1 MDTIRKSYAVST
13 MYVDHPCKIQHGF
26 LGRTL
31 KDDKPIIKYFQD
43 IRKKNPEMKKSDLSS
58 WRTGWEAHLDHHDI
72 LNELMMDI
80 IRWHNVNVMTPRND
94 YIHEQIKEHEDFDI
108 DAEVWYTEYD
118 VNDKADEHDHGLIS
132 RTSFVYYLDCEAD
145 GSPLTFVK
153 KAVPQYGFYHTVEE
167 FHLQPYPGMIVFF
180 PSFLHHK
187 VYPTTSKRYVLAG
200 NINDII
206 YKTPDA

>member
-1 MDTIRKSYAVST
+1 MDTLTKNFSVST
-13 MYVDHPCKIQHGF
+13 TYVDHPCKIQHGF
-26 LGRTL
+26 LGRSL
-31 KDDKPIIKYFQD
+31 NDDKPIIKYFKD
-43 IRKKNPEMKKSDLSS
+43 IRKQNPEYKKSDLSS
-58 WRTGWEAHLDHHDI
+58 WRTDWEAHIEHHDI

-80 IRWHNVNVMTPRND
+80 IRWHNLHVMPPRND
-94 YIHEQIKEHEDFDI
+94 YIHEQLKAQEDFDI

-118 VNDKADEHDHGLIS
+118 VNDKADEHHHGQIS
-132 RTSFVYYLDCEAD
+132 RTSFVYYLDCEPG

-153 KAVPQYGFYHTVEE
+153 KAVPQYGLYQSVEE
-167 FHLQPYPGMIVFF
+167 FDLQTYPGMIVFF